1 MIAIYKRELKSYFQT
16 VIGWL
21 FIAAVIALYG
31 LYFFAYNLRAG
42 YPYISYSLQAI
53 SFIMLIAVPIL
64 TMRSMAEDRHSKT
77 DQLILTAP
85 VSLGKIVIGKYL
97 AMLTI
102 FSIDIL
108 MIAVTPL
115 ILRIYGSV
123 PLSESY
129 VAVFGFWLFGA
140 ACIAIGLLIS
150 TLTESQVIAA
160 VLTFAVLFLGYMMN
174 GITGLISESGN
185 LLTAILNCLDLY
197 TPFGNFM
204 NGCLDLTGTVYF
216 LTVIGLC
223 LFLSCQV
230 IQKRRFCFSAK
241 KIGTSVFS
249 IGTIAIA
256 VAVAVVVNLVVNELP
271 STITSVDATSTKL
284 YSLTDDTK
292 SYLKQLDKDV
302 TIYVLA
308 SEDSTDETVHETLK
322 RYEDLSGHV
331 TVQYKNPNLYPDFY
345 LQYTDSAP
353 TSGSLIV
360 ASDERS
366 RVISYNDIYEYEM
379 DYTTYSSTITGYDA
393 EGQITSAI
401 QYVTMDA
408 SELPVLYEVTGH
420 GELSLDGGFAEAVE
434 KANITSSEL
443 TLLTEDEVPEDA
455 AVLVINCPSSD
466 FSDDDAD
473 KVIAYLEKGG
483 KALIITDYQYQDLT
497 NFNRIL
503 STYGVSRVDGIVAEN
518 NKQYYYNNNP
528 LYILPNVASSSYT
541 SSVSGK
547 YIFAPYAEG
556 LSFASEDESLT
567 GTELLT
573 TTEDAVSK
581 TDSANATTPEYEDGD
596 IRGAFA
602 LGIAVEKTVDD
613 ETMQMVVLGSC
624 AMFTDSADQVVS
636 GANATMFTEILS
648 QMVGDDTLTTSVI
661 PVKDYSYS
669 NITITSIHTI
679 IGGLAAAVIIPIILL
694 LTGIIIWAARRKR

>member
-185 LLTAILNCLDLY
+185 LLTTILNCFDLY

-249 IGTIAIA
+249 VGTIAIA
-256 VAVAVVVNLVVNELP
+256 VAVAVVINLVVNELP

-292 SYLKQLDKDV
+292 TYLKQLDKDV

-308 SEDSTDETVHETLK
+308 SEDSTDETVQETLK

-434 KANITSSEL
+434 KANITSGEL

-455 AVLVINCPSSD
+455 AAIVINCPSSD

-528 LYILPNVASSSYT
+528 FYILPNVASSSYT

-648 QMVGDDTLTTSVI
+648 HMVGDDTLTTSII